1 MINTKS
7 LKEQVIA
14 SGVNSKNVNNVWT
27 VQNEIGKRKA

>member
-14 SGVNSKNVNNVWT
+14 SGVNLENGNNVWT
-27 VQNEIGKRKA
+27 VQKEIGKRKA